1 MNIRDLLPFLKL
13 CLDFLNKK
21 EKISTFF
28 IAYLL
33 LFSSILEMLSLI
45 SIMPF
50 IAFIINPKVIFEHN
64 LYQSFE
70 KIFGVF
76 NESELVFIFGFG
88 AILLLLFSLFLSF
101 YIQHYVRIFVVKC
114 QNRLTEDI
122 INETIVAPYIWFL
135 NQNSTSKTHYLQNDI
150 LMWAQY
156 GLLKIMQMMGS
167 ITLLFVASITFLFI
181 SPLIGILIIFF
192 VLFCS
197 FLILNFTKSKISKF
211 AEIKRNSST
220 GSITS
225 LNQIFR
231 GIKDIRVSKSE
242 DYFKKKYLN
251 NFYVYGSSG
260 IKLNF
265 FQNISPIII
274 MALGQTGIII
284 IAIILW
290 ASNYSGSEIA
300 SIMAISF

>member
-1 MNIRDLLPFLKL
+1 
-13 CLDFLNKK
+13 
-21 EKISTFF
+21 
-28 IAYLL
+28 
-33 LFSSILEMLSLI
+33 
-45 SIMPF
+45 
-50 IAFIINPKVIFEHN
+50 
-64 LYQSFE
+64 
-70 KIFGVF
+70 
-76 NESELVFIFGFG
+76 
-88 AILLLLFSLFLSF
+88 
-101 YIQHYVRIFVVKC
+101 
-114 QNRLTEDI
+114 
-122 INETIVAPYIWFL
+122 
-135 NQNSTSKTHYLQNDI
+135 
-150 LMWAQY
+150 MWAQY

-242 DYFKKKYLN
+242 DYFKKQYLN

-300 SIMAISF
+300 SIMAIFVLVTSRVLPNVNRLINDLNGIWNAYPNVISIQQHKNDFINLDHNSNIKYKSMVLNWSSLKMINVYFKYPNTKEYVLKNINFNLERGKSYAEIGQSGSGKSTVIDLIIGLLRPTKGKILIDGTNVEKINNQDWLSQIGMFHKLLLLLMTH

>member
-21 EKISTFF
+21 EKNQHFF

-33 LFSSILEMLSLI
+33 LFFSSILEMLSLI

-70 KIFGVF
+70 KKIFGVF

-122 INETIVAPYIWFL
+122 INETIVAPYIWF
-135 NQNSTSKTHYLQNDI
+135 NQNSTSK
-150 LMWAQY
+150 
-156 GLLKIMQMMGS
+156 K
-167 ITLLFVASITFLFI
+167 
-181 SPLIGILIIFF
+181 
-192 VLFCS
+192 
-197 FLILNFTKSKISKF
+197 
-211 AEIKRNSST
+211 
-220 GSITS
+220 
-225 LNQIFR
+225 
-231 GIKDIRVSKSE
+231 
-242 DYFKKKYLN
+242 
-251 NFYVYGSSG
+251 
-260 IKLNF
+260 
-265 FQNISPIII
+265 PIIYKMI
-274 MALGQTGIII
+274 
-284 IAIILW
+284 
-290 ASNYSGSEIA
+290 
-300 SIMAISF
+300 F